1 MLEGLHGAIMIPA
14 TAKEISRAEGAD
26 GKHRAVF
33 TRDPPA
39 YPRGMARP
47 PGERKGFTPTVR
59 MLELLLP
66 LYNANKY
73 ESGISMYRLREE
85 LVKQVGRAEEYLLP
99 TLEQLHQAWKVE
111 NERKFKRLLAINSR
125 VVVSDSKASSS
136 SSSSSSQDE
145 WTGTVVRR
153 QKSHWYIKRD
163 GADDAAKPVEKQA
176 KDQRLHPSDPLFGT
190 QTHGGRRKATAD
202 T

>member
-1 MLEGLHGAIMIPA
+1 MIPA

-33 TRDPPA
+33 SRDAPA

-47 PGERKGFTPTVR
+47 PGERKGFTPTVK
-59 MLELLLP
+59 MLQLLLP
-66 LYNANKY
+66 LYLANKHG
-73 ESGISMYRLREE
+73 SGISMYLLREE
-85 LVKQVGRAEEYLLP
+85 LIKRVGRAEEYLIP
-99 TLEQLHQAWKVE
+99 TLEQLEQVWKVE
-111 NERKFKRLLAINSR
+111 NERNYKGLFAIHSR
-125 VVVSDSKASSS
+125 VIVSASTSSSS

-145 WTGTVVRR
+145 WVGTVVRR

-163 GADDAAKPVEKQA
+163 GDDDAAKPVAKQA
-176 KDQRLHPSDPLFGT
+176 KDLRLHPSDPLFGT
-190 QTHGGRRKATAD
+190 PTHGGRRKATAN

>member
-1 MLEGLHGAIMIPA
+1 
-14 TAKEISRAEGAD
+14 
-26 GKHRAVF
+26 
-33 TRDPPA
+33 
-39 YPRGMARP
+39 
-47 PGERKGFTPTVR
+47 

-85 LVKQVGRAEEYLLP
+85 LVKQVGRAEEHLLP
-99 TLEQLHQAWKVE
+99 TLEQLHKAGKVE
-111 NERKFKRLLAINSR
+111 NGRKFKLLLAINSR
-125 VVVSDSKASSS
+125 VVVGDSNASSS
-136 SSSSSSQDE
+136 SSLSSQDE

-163 GADDAAKPVEKQA
+163 GADDAAKPVAKQA
-176 KDQRLHPSDPLFGT
+176 KDLRLHPSDPLFGT